1 MEIISAEFLHFGGC
15 PGKGKPG
22 KPEKKTGKKRW
33 KGPEKEKGEKGKK
46 KGERRETPENPVV
59 ALTGIA
65 AAPKY
70 ALALSTD
77 LAPHNSDFPPRCI
90 ARQ

>member
-1 MEIISAEFLHFGGC
+1 MGDNFRGILAFRWLSR
-15 PGKGKPG
+15 KS
-22 KPEKKTGKKRW
+22 PEKQGKTCILGDV
-33 KGPEKEKGEKGKK
+33 PEKEKGKKGKK